1 MSEASD
7 NWSAIMDRFLTVE
20 DSNSSEKTLMKENL
34 KKLINLY
41 YEALDESK
49 TGKKVSKLFLTKKSR

>member
-1 MSEASD
+1 MSVAAE

-34 KKLINLY
+34 KKLIDLY
-41 YEALDESK
+41 YEALDASK
-49 TGKKVSKLFLTKKSR
+49 TGKKVSKLLLTKKSI